1 MKIAIVQI
9 DIKWSDHSA
18 NLRKA
23 EEAIRMAGSSDLY
36 VLPEMFS
43 TGFATEPEGIAEQ
56 HEGGTL
62 RWMQHVAKEYDA
74 AVAGSCAVKDTDGTY
89 RNRFYFVKPDGSY
102 EYYDKHHLFTYGNE
116 HEKYTYGIDRKVVE
130 WRGVRFLLQVCYD
143 LRFPV
148 YARNNDDVPYDCCLY
163 VANWPESR
171 RRVWDTLLKARAME
185 NQCYVIGVNRVGDDL
200 VCHYNGGTQAIDA
213 YGRGVARVDD
223 DKEGTANIILD
234 MEKLTAFRK
243 KFPVLNDADKTR

>member
-1 MKIAIVQI
+1 MN
-9 DIKWSDHSA
+9 IKWSDHSA

-43 TGFATEPEGIAEQ
+43 TGFATEPEGVAEQ
-56 HEGGTL
+56 HEGETL
-62 RWMQHVAKEYDA
+62 RWMQKMAMESDA
-74 AVAGSCAVKDTDGTY
+74 ALAGSCAVQDTDGTY
-89 RNRFYFVKPDGSY
+89 RNRFYFVKPDGTY

-116 HEKYTYGIDRKVVE
+116 NEYYTSGQERKEVE

-148 YARNNDDVPYDCCLY
+148 YARNNEEKPYDCCLY

-171 RRVWDTLLKARAME
+171 RRVWDTLLMARAME

-200 VCHYNGGTQAIDA
+200 VCHYNGGTKVIDA
-213 YGRGVARVDD
+213 YGREVARVDD
-223 DKEGTANIILD
+223 EKEGIVTIELN
-234 MEKLTAFRK
+234 MGKLSSFRK
-243 KFPVLNDADKTR
+243 KFPVLNDADR